1 MTEEET
7 QNLAAVRA
15 YFETIG
21 SDGPPA
27 ALGSFYAPDVLQEEF
42 PNRFL
47 PHGAERGL
55 EELQA
60 AGERGRKAMASQT
73 FTVRRMLARDSTV
86 VVEAEWTGT
95 LSITLAEDLPA
106 GTVMRA
112 RFAQFFELREGKIL
126 RQRNYDCF
134 YPW

>member
-1 MTEEET
+1 MTNEET

-15 YFETIG
+15 YFDAIHADVPG
-21 SDGPPA
+21 SMGA
-27 ALGSFYAPDVLQEEF
+27 FYADDVVQEEF

-47 PHGAERGL
+47 PDGAERGL
-55 EELQA
+55 AELEA
-60 AGERGRKAMASQT
+60 AGERGRKVMASQT
-73 FTVRRMLARDSTV
+73 FEVLQMLARDDTV
-86 VVEAEWTGT
+86 VVEANWTGT
-95 LSITLAEDLPA
+95 LKASAGEGLPA

-112 RFAQFFELREGKIL
+112 RFAQFFELREGKIV